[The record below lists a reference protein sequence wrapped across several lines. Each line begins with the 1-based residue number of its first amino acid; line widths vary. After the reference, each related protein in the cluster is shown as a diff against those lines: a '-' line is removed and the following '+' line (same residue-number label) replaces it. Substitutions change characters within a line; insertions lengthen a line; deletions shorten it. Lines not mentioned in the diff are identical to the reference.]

1 MINHAHFDLQSLRVF
16 LLAAEHGSLTRAA
29 EHAGMTLSALSKRIA
44 ELERVT
50 DCALFIRLPR
60 GLELTSAGQ
69 GLHQHARSILDGVN
83 RMAVDV
89 GDYAVGVRGHVKVW
103 ANTSAVLQFLPDD
116 LAQFL
121 KDNPQLRISLEEAL
135 SEAIIEA
142 VGSGRADIGVFADNV
157 PAPHLETF
165 AYRHDQLAVLVPAD
179 HPLAGLPGVAF
190 SDTLAYDYVAL
201 NQGSSLLRLISD
213 AALRAGRV
221 LNVRIQVSSF
231 DGICRMIEAGLGI
244 GVLPHAAVRPELL
257 QPGPF
262 GPGLRAVA
270 LTDDWARRTL
280 LLGVKSVAGL
290 QPEALRLFQALGA
303 E

>member
-1 MINHAHFDLQSLRVF
+1 MINPAHFDLQSLRVF

-44 ELERVT
+44 ELERIT

-69 GLHQHARSILDGVN
+69 GLRQHARSILDGVN

-116 LAQFL
+116 LAHFL

-179 HPLAGLPGVAF
+179 HSLAGLSSVAF

-201 NQGSSLLRLISD
+201 NQGSSLLRRISD

-270 LTDDWARRTL
+270 LTDDWATRTL

-290 QPEALRLFQALGA
+290 QPEALRLFQALRA